1 MARTLAATLETLAVR
16 IDTFTRQF
24 GRAVALLGFATVIV
38 CFASVYLRYAVGV
51 GYTWV
56 QELYTWTHVL
66 LIMLGSAYTL
76 LKGGFVR
83 VDMLYARASDR
94 ARAWIDLLGALFF
107 TLPFLAMVAWYGWPF
122 FVQSWTYQE
131 SSVYSPASVPVWQ
144 IKALIPAAGVV
155 LLLQGIS
162 EVIRC
167 CRCIHTGQ
175 WPPRPHDVEETESA
189 ILHLHEDEARM
200 GRELPLGTDEGA
212 RR

>member
-1 MARTLAATLETLAVR
+1 MARSRRQGRRLMARTLAATLETLAVR

-24 GRAVALLGFATVIV
+24 GRAVALMGFATVIV

-122 FVQSWTYQE
+122 FLDSFAMGERSQYDDGLPALYLLKSTLMVFAALLSLQVVSGILRNAAFLLGG
-131 SSVYSPASVPVWQ
+131 SPPRST
-144 IKALIPAAGVV
+144 AGV
-155 LLLQGIS
+155 
-162 EVIRC
+162 
-167 CRCIHTGQ
+167 
-175 WPPRPHDVEETESA
+175 A
-189 ILHLHEDEARM
+189 A
-200 GRELPLGTDEGA
+200 
-212 RR
+212 